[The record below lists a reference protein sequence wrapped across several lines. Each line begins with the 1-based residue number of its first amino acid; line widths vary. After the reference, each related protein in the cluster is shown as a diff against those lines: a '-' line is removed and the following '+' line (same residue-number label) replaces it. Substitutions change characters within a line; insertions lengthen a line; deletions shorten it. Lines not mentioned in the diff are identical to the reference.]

1 MTDLIVIGGGLAG
14 SEAAW
19 QVAQRGLK
27 VKLYEM
33 RPVLQTGAHQTHD
46 LAELVCSNSLGS
58 NLPDRASGLLKNE
71 MRMLGSM
78 LLECA
83 ESTALPAGGALAVD
97 RERFAQLVTEQ
108 IQNHPNIEIV
118 REEVKEIPSTPTVIA
133 SGPLTSPTLS
143 QSIAALSGEE
153 HLFFFD
159 AIAPVIH
166 AESINMN
173 IAFRASRYGV
183 HNIDPSSETVANP
196 ATASALDEAQDK
208 GDYINCPF
216 TKEEY
221 YTFVE
226 ALMQAQRIEL
236 RAFEDAI
243 KSGVKAGHFFEGCLP
258 IEIIAERGIDSLA
271 FGPMRPVGLRDP
283 RTNKR
288 PHAVVQ
294 LRQDNLAGS
303 LYNLVGFQTNLK
315 FPEQKRV
322 LHLIPGLENAE
333 FLRYGQMHRN
343 TFIASP
349 KLLRPTLQHITH
361 DDLFFA
367 GQITGV
373 EGYMG
378 NIATG
383 LLAGINTAH
392 LHQHTEPITLPK
404 TTMLGA
410 LCYYVTHADLK
421 DFQPMKAN
429 FGILPPLGG
438 PNKVAKRER
447 GQAYAD
453 RSLADLKLAMSPN
466 ASATVAGII
475 YANQ

>member
-1 MTDLIVIGGGLAG
+1 MTDLTIIGGGLAG

-19 QVAQRGLK
+19 QAAQNGFK
-27 VKLYEM
+27 VQLYEM
-33 RPVLQTGAHQTHD
+33 RPSNPTGAHLSGD

-58 NLPDRASGLLKNE
+58 NLSDRASGVLKNE
-71 MRMLGSM
+71 LRQLNSM

-83 ESTALPAGGALAVD
+83 EATALPAGAALAVD
-97 RERFAQLVTEQ
+97 REAFARMVTQKIES
-108 IQNHPNIEIV
+108 HPNIEIV
-118 REEVKEIPSTPTVIA
+118 RAEMKDIPQTPVIVA
-133 SGPLTSPTLS
+133 SGPLTSENLS
-143 QSIAALSGEE
+143 QSIAALSSEE

-159 AIAPVIH
+159 AIAPIVH

-173 IAFRASRYGV
+173 IAFRASRYGKG
-183 HNIDPSSETVANP
+183 DQ
-196 ATASALDEAQDK
+196 DE

-221 YTFVE
+221 YAFVH
-226 ALMQAQRIEL
+226 ALQSAERIEL
-236 RAFEDAI
+236 RSFEEAI
-243 KSGVKAGHFFEGCLP
+243 RAGVKAGQFFEGCLP
-258 IEIIAERGIDSLA
+258 IEIIAERGTDSLA

-283 RTNKR
+283 RTDRR
-288 PHAVVQ
+288 PYAVVQ
-294 LRQDNLAGS
+294 LRQDNLAAS

-322 LHLIPGLENAE
+322 LRMIPGLENAE
-333 FLRYGQMHRN
+333 FERFGQMHRN

-349 KLLRPTLQHITH
+349 KLLRPTLQHITR

-383 LLAGINTAH
+383 LLAGINAVRVLKQETP
-392 LHQHTEPITLPK
+392 LTLPHE
-404 TTMLGA
+404 TMLGA
-410 LCYYVTHADLK
+410 LCHYITHASLK

-429 FGILPPLGG
+429 FGILPQLELDKKIG
-438 PNKVAKRER
+438 KRER
-447 GQAYAD
+447 GQLYAD
-453 RSLADLKLAMSPN
+453 RAAN
-466 ASATVAGII
+466 ALNEYLQNELVVE
-475 YANQ
+475 QK